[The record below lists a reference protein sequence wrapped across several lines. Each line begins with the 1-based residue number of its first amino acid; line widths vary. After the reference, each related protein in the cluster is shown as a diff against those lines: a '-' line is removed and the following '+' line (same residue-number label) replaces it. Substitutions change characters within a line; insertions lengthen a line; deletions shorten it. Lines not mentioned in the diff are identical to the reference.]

1 MSYFIKQLGDK
12 DCGYTCVKM
21 LLGMSYKKKDFLYLN
36 EPDIDRSASLKDLM
50 VFARKEGLD
59 LGAYRIVN
67 KEELFTCKQNPPLLL
82 PIAKGNFLHMV
93 VVRKINKRSV
103 LIQDPASGIYFLS
116 KKKLLSIWNGEYLEI
131 LNKYGS
137 NFKLK
142 KRHFV
147 PP

>member
-1 MSYFIKQLGDK
+1 
-12 DCGYTCVKM
+12 M